1 MRARA
6 GVFLAPIV
14 VAIASAAL
22 AFACRNAER
31 AAAADPPKIE
41 LKAAIAPFDSVTVI
55 APIEGR
61 VTQITAAEGAAVR
74 EGELLVTLSNPVVAR
89 EVVYARTAVIAAEL
103 RLRGQGTVRS
113 QPRSSNAERVNVAAT
128 IVKQKQQRLARLR
141 ALLADGDV
149 AKQDVENA
157 EAELAAAQRDLNA
170 ERERNTPAAVAQG
183 TSPALLQAEADRA
196 RVDQE
201 LAEHRQSLLTIKA
214 PASGTIAKLR
224 VKPGSDVYTR
234 DPIAEIV
241 DSTTARVQAPLAPEL
256 FRFVRVGMPVDVKL
270 GTIPSRR
277 FREPIARI
285 NPPGSEGGAAVIVN
299 IPNPDRMLQPGT
311 SAIITIP

>member
-6 GVFLAPIV
+6 GVVLTLTAG
-14 VAIASAAL
+14 AAL
-22 AFACRNAER
+22 TFACRDAER
-31 AAAADPPKIE
+31 AVAADPPKIE
-41 LKAAIAPFDSVTVI
+41 LKATVAPFDSVTVV

-61 VTQITAAEGAAVR
+61 VTQITAAEGAAIR
-74 EGELLVTLSNPVVAR
+74 EGDLLVTLVNPAVERDA
-89 EVVYARTAVIAAEL
+89 VYARTAVIAAEQ
-103 RLRGQGTVRS
+103 RMRGQAPVRS
-113 QPRSSNAERVNVAAT
+113 QPRSSNAERERVAAAL
-128 IVKQKQQRLARLR
+128 VKQKQQKLDRLR
-141 ALLADGDV
+141 ALLAAGDV
-149 AKQDVENA
+149 AKQDVEYA

-170 ERERNTPAAVAQG
+170 ERERQTPAAVIQAG
-183 TSPALLQAEADRA
+183 SPAILQAEADRA
-196 RVDQE
+196 RADQQ
-201 LAEHRQSLLTIKA
+201 LAEHRQSLLTVKA

-311 SAIITIP
+311 SAVITIP